1 MADDSD
7 IDFRIDKGFSRGL
20 ELAGL
25 LLNLKGHLGYFG
37 RFDSVRGLAVKLTD
51 NFRECYPAVPWRQI
65 KAMRIS

>member
-7 IDFRIDKGFSRGL
+7 IDFRIDKVFSRGL

-51 NFRECYPAVPWRQI
+51 NFREWYPAVPWRQI

>member
-7 IDFRIDKGFSRGL
+7 IEFRIDKGFSRGL

-25 LLNLKGHLGYFG
+25 LLNLEGHFGYFG

-51 NFRECYPAVPWRQI
+51 NFREWYPAVPWRQI